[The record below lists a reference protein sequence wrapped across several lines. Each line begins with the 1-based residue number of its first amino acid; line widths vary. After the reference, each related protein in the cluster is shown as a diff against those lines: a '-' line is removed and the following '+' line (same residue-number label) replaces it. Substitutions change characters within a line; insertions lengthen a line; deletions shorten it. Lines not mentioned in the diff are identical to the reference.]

1 MTIRGTLLL
10 CCLVVVGVQA
20 EDSLRLTG
28 RVMDLAGL
36 LSPASEAN
44 IDSKLAAHEQAT
56 SNQIVVL
63 TLPDLNG
70 YTIEER
76 ALDLARTWRLGE
88 KDRDNGVLLLVAV
101 AERRIRIETGYGLE
115 GALPDA
121 IASNI
126 IRSAMQPAFRAGRF
140 EEGIETGVDA
150 ILAAIAGEYTAEPP
164 APQEIPRSLI
174 VFILLII
181 ALQFLLPR
189 GVRRGIR
196 RGTPPGGGFGGGGF
210 GGGGFGSG
218 GGGFGGGGGSFGGG
232 GASGGW

>member
-1 MTIRGTLLL
+1 LTIRGTLLL

-126 IRSAMQPAFRAGRF
+126 IRSA
-140 EEGIETGVDA
+140 
-150 ILAAIAGEYTAEPP
+150 
-164 APQEIPRSLI
+164 
-174 VFILLII
+174 
-181 ALQFLLPR
+181 
-189 GVRRGIR
+189 
-196 RGTPPGGGFGGGGF
+196 
-210 GGGGFGSG
+210 
-218 GGGFGGGGGSFGGG
+218 
-232 GASGGW
+232 